1 MIALLGCMNIEI
13 NRGPSSFNHSLKA
26 SRQKKVVFFS
36 VSQLSCRRECTVPSN
51 ERSCLKILQRL
62 LGWSFQQGTIQGQQ
76 VRFPVFLIHGQVNT
90 KALFHILLFLK
101 KEISALFQISTLP
114 LANKSK

>member
-1 MIALLGCMNIEI
+1 MNIEI

-26 SRQKKVVFFS
+26 SRQEKWS
-36 VSQLSCRRECTVPSN
+36 SSLSLNYRVAVN
-51 ERSCLKILQRL
+51 AQFLLYERSCLKILQRL

-76 VRFPVFLIHGQVNT
+76 VRFPVFLIHGQVNI